1 MNLLKYVLVAVAF
14 LLSLNFSLAQRKGSQ
29 KQPSTQNFEGIV
41 VQKPWTKSS
50 ESYCAQGSEYFVLE
64 SVDKK
69 VTFVL
74 KNNPNIDYASYTN
87 KVVVITGRLETRII
101 PANNNPLEQ
110 RPSTGTENTFKCTAL
125 EVDAIKKKR

>member
-1 MNLLKYVLVAVAF
+1 MNSLTKTLIHFVILLGYECSFA
-14 LLSLNFSLAQRKGSQ
+14 Q
-29 KQPSTQNFEGIV
+29 KQPSNTQKFEGIV
-41 VQKPWTKSS
+41 VQKPWTKST

-74 KNNPNIDYASYTN
+74 KNNPNIDYASYAN
-87 KVVVITGRLETRII
+87 KAVVIIGRLETRII

-110 RPSTGTENTFKCTAL
+110 RPSTGTENTFKCTIL
-125 EVDAIKKKR
+125 EVDAIKLIRKKR